1 MLTAGEFIMNKNI
14 PAVSEVKKISETATQ
29 NIKQEVQ
36 NAITDELNASINEAN
51 ATLNIEPLN
60 LGITENNASGL

>member
-1 MLTAGEFIMNKNI
+1 MKLKK
-14 PAVSEVKKISETATQ
+14 VKAILCETATQ

-36 NAITDELNASINEAN
+36 KAIADELNASINEAN
-51 ATLNIEPLN
+51 ATFNIEPLN

>member
-1 MLTAGEFIMNKNI
+1 MNQNI
-14 PAVSEVKKISETATQ
+14 PAVSEAKKISETATQ

-36 NAITDELNASINEAN
+36 KAIADELNASINEAN

>member
-1 MLTAGEFIMNKNI
+1 MLTAGEFIMNQNI

-36 NAITDELNASINEAN
+36 KAIADELNASINEAN